1 MAHVLELDYFVDFF
15 FQVLN
20 IADFNPKRIPQ
31 SGNIAISIF
40 GSNFDISDPTLAAIS
55 VAETPCT
62 VNNLQ

>member
-1 MAHVLELDYFVDFF
+1 M
-15 FQVLN
+15 LN

-40 GSNFDISDPTLAAIS
+40 GSNFDISDPALAMIRL
-55 VAETPCT
+55 AETVCI